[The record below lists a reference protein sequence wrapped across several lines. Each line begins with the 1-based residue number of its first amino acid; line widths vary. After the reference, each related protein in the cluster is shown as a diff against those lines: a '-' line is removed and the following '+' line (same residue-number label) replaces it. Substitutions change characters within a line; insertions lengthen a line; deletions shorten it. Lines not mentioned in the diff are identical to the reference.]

1 MIEPTDE
8 DRRNDPS
15 HEQHKL
21 TTEACRYLAFGLVT
35 GQLLARASTARRA
48 LILGNEVSGAG
59 SGDFSGIEVL
69 DCGDE
74 GRKIWLHN
82 ASVAMPILL
91 GKARKRH
98 TTVFRGDF
106 YASPE
111 WYGSQKP
118 AIPLEDTSK

>member
-35 GQLLARASTARRA
+35 GQILARASTA
-48 LILGNEVSGAG
+48 
-59 SGDFSGIEVL
+59 
-69 DCGDE
+69 
-74 GRKIWLHN
+74 
-82 ASVAMPILL
+82 
-91 GKARKRH
+91 
-98 TTVFRGDF
+98 TVFRGDF